1 MKQTYIIAE
10 IGQAH
15 DGSLG
20 MAHAYID
27 AVAKTG
33 ANAIKFQTHIAVAE
47 SSIHEPFRV
56 KFSKQ
61 DATRYEYWQR
71 MEFSLAQWKELKAHC
86 DEVGID
92 FLSSP
97 FSNAAVDLLEEV
109 GVKQYKVGSGEV
121 NNFLLLEKIANT
133 GKPIIISSGMS
144 SFAELDETVAFLK
157 EKNCEFSI
165 LQCTTSYPTA
175 PKQFGLNVIHELKE
189 RYQGAYLGEVSQN
202 NKRKIQE
209 KKTAQVS
216 EQSNLDYR
224 VKIGFSDHSSGIE
237 AGIAAATLGA
247 EILEF
252 HVVFDKEMFG
262 PDAKSSLTF
271 PETTKLVSAVRNID
285 KALNH
290 PIDKKDNS
298 QYSELKQI
306 FEKSLAINKDLPK
319 GHVLTFND
327 LEAKKPKNYGILAS
341 KFQEVIGKKLVNDM
355 KQWDFLNEE
364 D

>member
-10 IGQAH
+10 IAQAH

-33 ANAIKFQTHIAVAE
+33 ANAIKFQTHIAAAE

-61 DATRYEYWQR
+61 DATRYEYWKR
-71 MEFSLAQWKELKAHC
+71 MEFSLKQWKELKKHC
-86 DEVGID
+86 DEVGLD

-109 GVKQYKVGSGEV
+109 GVSCYKVGSGEV

-144 SFAELDETVAFLK
+144 SFAELDETVTFLK

-175 PKQFGLNVIHELKE
+175 PKQFGLNVIQELKE
-189 RYQGAYLGEVSQN
+189 RYQ
-202 NKRKIQE
+202 
-209 KKTAQVS
+209 
-216 EQSNLDYR
+216 

-271 PETTKLVSAVRNID
+271 PETTQLVSAIRNID
-285 KALNH
+285 EALHH

-298 QYSELKQI
+298 QYSELKKI

-319 GHVLTFND
+319 GHVLTFDD

-341 KFQEVIGKKLVNDM
+341 KFQQVIGKKLANDM
-355 KQWDFLNEE
+355 NQWDFLNEK
-364 D
+364 DIV